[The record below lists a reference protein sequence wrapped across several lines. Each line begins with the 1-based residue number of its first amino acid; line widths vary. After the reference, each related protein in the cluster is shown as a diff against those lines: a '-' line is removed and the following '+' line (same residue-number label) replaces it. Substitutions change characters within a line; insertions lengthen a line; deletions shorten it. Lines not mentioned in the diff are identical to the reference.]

1 MLIGDVHK
9 IESVIISVVMTAI
22 EKSSV
27 GQISLIGYYN
37 QIDQELKMQV
47 EYKGGSIVQLP
58 TLQEVFEQIQNDDT
72 GQKRDKNLRLRAFG
86 LLVSKHIV
94 EAYKGALCSGGNGF
108 KGNINFNMHLR
119 QVEDPIYSP
128 STYV

>member
-47 EYKGGSIVQLP
+47 EYKGGSIV
-58 TLQEVFEQIQNDDT
+58 
-72 GQKRDKNLRLRAFG
+72 
-86 LLVSKHIV
+86 
-94 EAYKGALCSGGNGF
+94 
-108 KGNINFNMHLR
+108 
-119 QVEDPIYSP
+119 
-128 STYV
+128 